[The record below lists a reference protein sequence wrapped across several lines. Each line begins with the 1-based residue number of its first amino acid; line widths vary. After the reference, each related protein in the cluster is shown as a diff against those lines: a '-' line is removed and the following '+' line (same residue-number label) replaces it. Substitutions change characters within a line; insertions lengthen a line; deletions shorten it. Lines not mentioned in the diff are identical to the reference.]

1 MKNIKIR
8 LKLALIGIFVDIL
21 IIFSILFSVGS
32 MNQVKDQA
40 MASQEE
46 AIRKDYDDS
55 IKKQVE
61 NVISLIDGYRADIE
75 AGIYTEEE
83 GKKLAADKV
92 RQLSYGEDGYFWID
106 QSDGVNVVLLGG
118 DKEGTN
124 RLDTVDINGFAMVD
138 DFIKNA
144 VKNGSYYSDYWYP
157 KSGETEPSPKRAYTQ
172 YYEPFDWVVGTG
184 NYTDHIDNSIK
195 EAEKSEADFVA
206 GKICLFVI
214 ICILAVLLMTSV
226 LFWITEG
233 IVRPLNE
240 IEKKLKKMSEGD
252 FTHPM
257 EKGYL
262 SRKDDL
268 GILANA
274 AENMR
279 DEVGGLVKEVQEKS
293 QVITEYMEDVRKD
306 MAALDTEI
314 VDVSSTTEQ
323 LSASMEETASMSSEI
338 AENSRQIEQAARN
351 IAERAEESAEKVEG
365 IHKKAQQAKEEAG
378 RSQETV
384 SQRENAI
391 RKNLEDALKDAKVV
405 SEISM
410 LAESIIDI
418 TSQTNLLSL
427 NASIE
432 AARAGEAGKG
442 FAVVADEIRNLA
454 EASQENVENIKNV
467 TEQVE
472 HAVGQLAEEAR
483 NLLDFIENQVSES
496 FKMFGE
502 IADNYNEDAGEIDLL
517 VTDFSAISQELL
529 ASIDTISTGIDGI
542 NIATSEGAEGTVN
555 IAGRVG
561 DVAATS
567 EAVRQ
572 LLEDTGYAVGHLNA
586 SAQKFQL

>member
-1 MKNIKIR
+1 MKNIKVR
-8 LKLALIGIFVDIL
+8 VKLTMVGLFVDIL
-21 IIFSILFSVGS
+21 VIFSILFSIRS
-32 MNQVKDQA
+32 MNEVKDQA
-40 MASQEE
+40 MSTQEE
-46 AIRKDYDDS
+46 AIRADYDDS

-61 NVISLIDGYRADIE
+61 NVISLLEGYHADIE
-75 AGIYTEEE
+75 AGVYTEEE

-92 RQLSYGEDGYFWID
+92 RQLSYGEDGYFWVD

-124 RLDTVDINGFAMVD
+124 RLDTVDINGYAMVD
-138 DFIKNA
+138 DFIKSA
-144 VKNGSYYSDYWYP
+144 VKNGSYYCDYWYP

-184 NYTDHIDNSIK
+184 NYTDHIDASIK
-195 EAEKSEADFVA
+195 KAEKAEASFVT
-206 GKICLFVI
+206 GKIALFISV
-214 ICILAVLLMTSV
+214 CVAAVLLVTGV
-226 LFWITEG
+226 LFWIIES
-233 IVRPLNE
+233 IVRPLAA
-240 IEKKLKKMSEGD
+240 IEQNLKKMSEGD

-257 EKGYL
+257 DQVHL
-262 SRKDDL
+262 LRRDDL

-274 AENMR
+274 TETMR
-279 DEVGGLVKEVQEKS
+279 SEVGGLVKEVQDKS
-293 QVITEYMEDVRKD
+293 VVIAEHMKDVQAD
-306 MAALDTEI
+306 MASLDTEI

-338 AENSRQIEQAARN
+338 AENSKQIEQAARN
-351 IAERAEESAEKVEG
+351 IAERAQEGAEKVEG
-365 IHKKAQQAKEEAG
+365 IHKKAQQAKKDAG
-378 RSQETV
+378 KSQEVVTE
-384 SQRENAI
+384 REREI
-391 RKNLEDALKDAKVV
+391 RKSLEGALKDAKVV

-472 HAVGQLAEEAR
+472 RAVSQLADEAKT
-483 NLLDFIENQVSES
+483 LLDFIETQVAGS
-496 FKMFGE
+496 FKMFEG

-542 NIATSEGAEGTVN
+542 NIATNEGAEGTVN

-561 DVAATS
+561 NVAATS
-567 EAVRQ
+567 EAIRQ
-572 LLEDTGYAVGHLNA
+572 LLDDTGNAVGHLDS